1 MLALL
6 AVVVAFFAAWMTVL
20 KPSNSSSPSQNVPAP
35 VVVTHPGT
43 SSSSHGKAHAAAAG
57 HAATASKAAVS
68 KAAASK
74 AAASK
79 ATASKAAAEVSAAKR
94 RLAEV
99 EAALRHGQ
107 VLALLFYNP
116 LGADDQADAKQVAA
130 IPTHHGKVFKLAIP
144 VQDLSAYGVIT
155 DQVPVT
161 GTPTLVVIDSHH
173 RATTLAGFADQLE
186 MNRLVAGALVS
197 K

>member
-6 AVVVAFFAAWMTVL
+6 VVVVAFFAAWMTVL
-20 KPSNSSSPSQNVPAP
+20 KPSNSSSSSQNAPAP
-35 VVVTHPGT
+35 VVVSHPGS
-43 SSSSHGKAHAAAAG
+43 SSSSHSKATVKAHAAAGA
-57 HAATASKAAVS
+57 HSATTSAASK
-68 KAAASK
+68 AASK
-74 AAASK
+74 AAAK
-79 ATASKAAAEVSAAKR
+79 ASAAKR

-99 EAALRHGQ
+99 DSALRHGQ

-116 LGADDQADAKQVAA
+116 AGADDQADAKQVAA
-130 IPTHHGKVFKLAIP
+130 IPSHHGKVFKLAIP
-144 VQDLSAYGVIT
+144 VQDLSAYSVIT
-155 DQVPVT
+155 DQVPVI

-186 MNRLVAGALVS
+186 MNRLVAGALSS

>member
-20 KPSNSSSPSQNVPAP
+20 KPSNSSSPSQTVPAP
-35 VVVTHPGT
+35 AVVSHPAT
-43 SSSSHGKAHAAAAG
+43 SSSSHAKAHAAAAA
-57 HAATASKAAVS
+57 HSATRS
-68 KAAASK
+68 
-74 AAASK
+74 AASK
-79 ATASKAAAEVSAAKR
+79 ATASKAAANVSASKR

-99 EAALRHGQ
+99 EAALRHRQ

-130 IPTHHGKVFKLAIP
+130 IPSQHGKVFKLAIP
-144 VQDLSAYGVIT
+144 VQDLSAYSVIT

-186 MNRLVAGALVS
+186 MNRLVAGALSS